1 MRHALA
7 VLVLGAALSMP
18 SGLDAASGPG
28 LALQA
33 PIERATYQ
41 KAAANAP
48 LPIGVEADVYCS
60 GWLGGPNERFPGT
73 IASAEK
79 IDNQQA
85 FLTGDIVYLDI
96 GTADGVDA
104 GQEYWVVRP
113 SRSVLR
119 WNSVR
124 DELGRIYETPGRV
137 RVMCAQE
144 RSAIAE
150 IVYGC
155 TEVEV
160 GDRLL
165 AFEPIPIPLVRRT
178 RVATLCD
185 APNGKALGHIVDSK
199 DTVTPLG
206 AGTIVYLDLGEEDG
220 VSAGDFLTV
229 FRVAVRVTA
238 VRTVLG
244 EAAVLM
250 TRAHSAVAILT
261 LSNDVMGVG
270 DEVELK

>member
-7 VLVLGAALSMP
+7 VLVLGASLSMP
-18 SGLDAASGPG
+18 PGLEAASGPG
-28 LALQA
+28 PAPQA
-33 PIERATYQ
+33 PIERVTYQ

-48 LPIGVEADVYCS
+48 LPIGIEADVYCS
-60 GWLGGPNERFPGT
+60 GWLGDPNEKFLGT
-73 IASAEK
+73 VASAEK
-79 IDNQQA
+79 IDNQQS

-104 GQEYWVVRP
+104 GQEFWVVRP
-113 SRSVLR
+113 GRTVYQWS
-119 WNSVR
+119 SVR
-124 DELGRIYETPGRV
+124 EELGRIYETPGRV
-137 RVMCAQE
+137 RVLCAQE

-155 TEVEV
+155 AEVEV

-178 RVATLCD
+178 RLATLCD
-185 APNGKALGHIVDSK
+185 VPNGKALGHIVDSK

-229 FRVAVRVTA
+229 FRVHVRVTS
-238 VRTVLG
+238 VRTILG

-250 TRAHSAVAILT
+250 TRAHTAVAILT